1 MANIF
6 SMQNMATGM
15 PVSSIMEAGN
25 LSGRI
30 NTAPQNEPVV
40 GIQGGLTSAM
50 DLLAP
55 HMQGTQQAYDRFQN
69 ELFGNPTATQNL
81 PGYGSMVSARG
92 DAIDDLVTGRAGFGK
107 LFSGST
113 GEAAADIGGSME
125 QNLRNNYL
133 NMLMGE
139 TQAGRNL
146 ATQGAGMQMG
156 GAQSIAN
163 ILMGQEQMQAAQN
176 QANADRKTGFWGDLL
191 GAAGT
196 VGGFLLGGPAGAG
209 IGAGIGTALGGPVV
223 GGGGSSSNYVPGS
236 L

>member
-6 SMQNMATGM
+6 SMQDRITGFPGSQVM
-15 PVSSIMEAGN
+15 GVNGFAPQF
-25 LSGRI
+25 
-30 NTAPQNEPVV
+30 NTTHQNEPVA
-40 GIQGGLTSAM
+40 GIQGGLNSAM

-146 ATQGAGMQMG
+146 ATQGAGMHMG
-156 GAQSIAN
+156 AGQSIAN
-163 ILMGQEQMQAAQN
+163 LLMGQEQMQAAQD
-176 QANADRKTGFWGDLL
+176 QASSDRKTGFWGDLL

-196 VGGFLLGGPAGAG
+196 VGGFLLGGPAGA
-209 IGAGIGTALGGPVV
+209 AGGNVVGSALGG
-223 GGGGSSSNYVPGS
+223 G
-236 L
+236 